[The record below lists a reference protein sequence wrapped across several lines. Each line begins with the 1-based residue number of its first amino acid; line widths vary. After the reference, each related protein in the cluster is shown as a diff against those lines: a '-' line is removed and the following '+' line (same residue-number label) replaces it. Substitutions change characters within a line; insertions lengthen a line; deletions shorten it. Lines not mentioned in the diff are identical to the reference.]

1 MAWTNSFVRAVMFA
15 NGGGTNP
22 RATVQ
27 AREFSMKKRI
37 AVLAGDGIGPE
48 IMKEGVKVLDAVARK
63 FGHVFEYSE
72 ALVGGCAYDKHGH
85 PLPDETKKVCD
96 AADAIYFGAVG
107 GPKWDAL
114 PAELTPERG
123 ALLPLRALYGLFA
136 NLRPAVIFG
145 PLADAASLKSERLK
159 GGLDILIVRELTGGV
174 YFGKNKI
181 QSLTLK
187 EGAVQ
192 GDYAVDYMIY
202 SVPEIQRIA
211 RVACEA
217 AMKRGKKI
225 TSIDKANILESSKLW
240 RRVVSDYTQKNY
252 PQIQLNHMYV
262 DNAAMQL
269 ATNPKQ
275 FDVIVTENMFGDIL
289 SDLASAITGSI
300 GMLPSASLSE
310 TGFGLFE
317 PIHGSAP
324 DIAGK
329 GKANPLAQILSGA
342 MMLKYAFGL
351 TKESDAIEK
360 AIMAALEHGY
370 RTGDIAGAATPHDKI
385 LSTSGMGD
393 KVVGYLNV

>member
-1 MAWTNSFVRAVMFA
+1 
-15 NGGGTNP
+15 
-22 RATVQ
+22 
-27 AREFSMKKRI
+27 MKKRI

-48 IMKEGVKVLDAVARK
+48 IMKEGLKVLDAVAHR
-63 FGHVFEYSE
+63 FGHVFEYKE
-72 ALVGGCAYDKHGH
+72 ALVGGCAYDKYGH
-85 PLPDETKKVCD
+85 PLPDETKKTCD
-96 AADAIYFGAVG
+96 NADAIYFGAVG

-174 YFGKNKI
+174 YFGKNKVK
-181 QSLTLK
+181 SVTLQ

-211 RVACEA
+211 RVACDA
-217 AMKRGKKI
+217 AMKRNRKL
-225 TSIDKANILESSKLW
+225 TSIDKANVLESSKLW
-240 RRVVSDYTQKNY
+240 RKVVTEYVQKNY
-252 PQIQLNHMYV
+252 PQIILNHMYV

-300 GMLPSASLSE
+300 GMLPSASLSAS
-310 TGFGLFE
+310 GFGLFE

-324 DIAGK
+324 DIAGQ

-351 TKESDAIEK
+351 GKESNAIEM
-360 AIMAALEHGY
+360 AIMGVLEDGY
-370 RTGDIAGAATPHDKI
+370 RTGDIASANTSKNRI

-393 KVVGYLNV
+393 KVVEYLRKVK

>member
-1 MAWTNSFVRAVMFA
+1 MI
-15 NGGGTNP
+15 
-22 RATVQ
+22 
-27 AREFSMKKRI
+27 KCI

-48 IMKEGVKVLDAVARK
+48 IMTEGRKVLDAVAK
-63 FGHVFEYSE
+63 QFGHTFEYKE
-72 ALVGGCAYDKHGH
+72 ALVGGAAYDKYGH
-85 PLPDETKKVCD
+85 PLPDETKKVCTHS
-96 AADAIYFGAVG
+96 DAIYFGAVG
-107 GPKWDAL
+107 GPKWENL

-123 ALLPLRALYGLFA
+123 ALLPLRAIYGLFA

-181 QSLTLK
+181 KSLTLK

-202 SVPEIQRIA
+202 SVPEIQRITK
-211 RVACEA
+211 VACEA
-217 AMKRGKKI
+217 AMKRNKRL
-225 TSIDKANILESSKLW
+225 TSIDKANVLESSKLW
-240 RRVVSDYTQKNY
+240 RKVVVDYVQRNY
-252 PQIQLNHMYV
+252 PQVQLNHMYV

-275 FDVIVTENMFGDIL
+275 FDVIVTANMFGDIL

-324 DIAGK
+324 DIAGQ

-351 TKESDAIEK
+351 NKESNAVEQAILSV
-360 AIMAALEHGY
+360 LEDGY
-370 RTGDIAGAATPHDKI
+370 RTGDIASASTPKDKN

-393 KVVGYLNV
+393 KVAEYLRKLKY

>member
-1 MAWTNSFVRAVMFA
+1 
-15 NGGGTNP
+15 
-22 RATVQ
+22 
-27 AREFSMKKRI
+27 MKKCI

-48 IMKEGVKVLDAVARK
+48 IMKEGLKVLDAVAKK
-63 FGHVFEYSE
+63 FGHTFEYKE
-72 ALVGGCAYDKHGH
+72 ALVGGCAYDTHGH
-85 PLPDETKKVCD
+85 PLPDETKKICD
-96 AADAIYFGAVG
+96 RADAIYFGAVG
-107 GPKWDAL
+107 GPKWENL

-123 ALLPLRALYGLFA
+123 ALLPLRANYGLFA

-145 PLADAASLKSERLK
+145 PLSDAASLKSERLK
-159 GGLDILIVRELTGGV
+159 GGLDILIVRELTGGA
-174 YFGKNKI
+174 YFGKTKVK
-181 QSLTLK
+181 SVTLK

-202 SVPEIQRIA
+202 SAPEIQRITKI
-211 RVACEA
+211 ACEA
-217 AMKRGKKI
+217 AMKRGKKL
-225 TSIDKANILESSKLW
+225 TSIDKANVLESSKLW
-240 RRVVSDYTQKNY
+240 RKVATDYVQKNY
-252 PQIQLNHMYV
+252 PHIQLNHMYV

-324 DIAGK
+324 DIAGQ

-351 TKESDAIEK
+351 TRESDAIEH
-360 AIMAALEHGY
+360 AIMLALEEGN
-370 RTGDIAGAATPHDKI
+370 RTGDIASSNTPKDKI
-385 LSTSGMGD
+385 LSTSGMGNR
-393 KVVGYLNV
+393 VVEYLNKISHIN

>member
-1 MAWTNSFVRAVMFA
+1 MR
-15 NGGGTNP
+15 
-22 RATVQ
+22 
-27 AREFSMKKRI
+27 KCI

-48 IMKEGVKVLDAVARK
+48 IMKEGRKVLDAVAKK
-63 FGHVFEYSE
+63 FDHTFEYKE
-72 ALVGGCAYDKHGH
+72 ALVGGCAYDKYGH
-85 PLPDETKKVCD
+85 PLPDETKKICNSS
-96 AADAIYFGAVG
+96 DAIYFGAVG
-107 GPKWDAL
+107 GAKWENL

-123 ALLPLRALYGLFA
+123 ALLPLRAIYGLFA

-174 YFGKNKI
+174 YFGKNKVK
-181 QSLTLK
+181 SLTLK
-187 EGAVQ
+187 EGTVQ

-202 SVPEIQRIA
+202 SVPEIQRITE
-211 RVACEA
+211 VACDA
-217 AMKRGKKI
+217 AMKRNKKL
-225 TSIDKANILESSKLW
+225 TSVDKANVLESSKLW
-240 RRVVSDYTQKNY
+240 RKVVVDYVQRHY
-252 PQIQLNHMYV
+252 PQLQLSHMYV

-324 DIAGK
+324 DIAGQ
-329 GKANPLAQILSGA
+329 GKANPLAQILSGS

-351 TKESDAIEK
+351 NTESTAVEQ
-360 AIMAALEHGY
+360 AIMAVLEDGY
-370 RTGDIAGAATPHDKI
+370 RTGDIASVSTPKDKI
-385 LSTSGMGD
+385 LSTSAMGD
-393 KVVGYLNV
+393 RVTGYLQ

>member
-1 MAWTNSFVRAVMFA
+1 
-15 NGGGTNP
+15 
-22 RATVQ
+22 
-27 AREFSMKKRI
+27 MKKRI

-48 IMKEGVKVLDAVARK
+48 IMKEGRKVLDAVARK
-63 FGHVFEYSE
+63 FGHTFEYKE
-72 ALVGGCAYDKHGH
+72 ALVGGCAYDTYCH

-96 AADAIYFGAVG
+96 SADAIYFGAVG
-107 GPKWDAL
+107 GPKWENL

-123 ALLPLRALYGLFA
+123 ALLPLRAMYGLFA

-174 YFGKNKI
+174 YFGKNKVESI
-181 QSLTLK
+181 TLK
-187 EGAVQ
+187 EGAIQ

-202 SVPEIQRIA
+202 SVPEIQRITK
-211 RVACEA
+211 VACDV
-217 AMKRGKKI
+217 AMKRNKKL
-225 TSIDKANILESSKLW
+225 TSIDKANVLESSKLW
-240 RRVVSDYTQKNY
+240 RKVVIDYVQRNY

-324 DIAGK
+324 DIAGQ
-329 GKANPLAQILSGA
+329 GKANPLALILSGA

-351 TKESDAIEK
+351 SKESDAIEQS
-360 AIMAALEHGY
+360 IMSALESGY
-370 RTGDIAGAATPHDKI
+370 RTGDIASVGTPNDKI

-393 KVVGYLNV
+393 KVAEYLK

>member
-1 MAWTNSFVRAVMFA
+1 
-15 NGGGTNP
+15 
-22 RATVQ
+22 
-27 AREFSMKKRI
+27 MKKRI

-48 IMKEGVKVLDAVARK
+48 IMKEGLKVLDVVAKK
-63 FGHVFEYSE
+63 FGHTFEYKE
-72 ALVGGCAYDKHGH
+72 ALVGGCAYDACGH
-85 PLPDETKKVCD
+85 PLPDETKKICD
-96 AADAIYFGAVG
+96 TADAIYFGAVG
-107 GPKWDAL
+107 GAKWENL
-114 PAELTPERG
+114 PPELTPERG
-123 ALLPLRALYGLFA
+123 ALLPLRAMYGLFA

-145 PLADAASLKSERLK
+145 PLADAASLKLERLK

-174 YFGKNKI
+174 YFGRNKVKSVI
-181 QSLTLK
+181 LK
-187 EGAVQ
+187 EGTVQ

-202 SVPEIQRIA
+202 SVPEIQRITK
-211 RVACEA
+211 VACEA
-217 AMKRGKKI
+217 AMKRSNKLA
-225 TSIDKANILESSKLW
+225 SIDKANVLESSKLW
-240 RRVVSDYTQKNY
+240 RKVVTDYVQKYY
-252 PQIQLNHMYV
+252 PQIQLSHMYV

-324 DIAGK
+324 DIAGQ

-351 TKESDAIEK
+351 SKESDVLEQAIVSV
-360 AIMAALEHGY
+360 LEDGY
-370 RTGDIAGAATPHDKI
+370 RTRDIASVDTPKEKV

-393 KVVGYLNV
+393 KVAEYLRKAR

>member
-1 MAWTNSFVRAVMFA
+1 
-15 NGGGTNP
+15 
-22 RATVQ
+22 
-27 AREFSMKKRI
+27 MKKRI
-37 AVLAGDGIGPE
+37 AVLSGDGIGPE
-48 IMKEGVKVLDAVARK
+48 IMREGLKVLDAVSRQ
-63 FGHVFEYSE
+63 FGHTFEYQE
-72 ALVGGCAYDKHGH
+72 ALVGGCAYDKCGH
-85 PLPDETKKVCD
+85 PLPDETKKVCND
-96 AADAIYFGAVG
+96 ADAIYFGAVG
-107 GPKWDAL
+107 GPKWDTL
-114 PAELTPERG
+114 SAELTPERG
-123 ALLPLRALYGLFA
+123 ALLPLRAIYGLFA
-136 NLRPAVIFG
+136 NLRPAVIFD

-159 GGLDILIVRELTGGV
+159 GGLDILIVRELTGGI
-174 YFGKNKI
+174 YFGKNKVK
-181 QSLTLK
+181 SLVLND
-187 EGAVQ
+187 GAVQ

-202 SVPEIQRIA
+202 SVPEIQRITK
-211 RVACEA
+211 VACEA
-217 AMKRGKKI
+217 AMKRSKKL
-225 TSIDKANILESSKLW
+225 TSIDKANVLESSKLW
-240 RRVVSDYTQKNY
+240 RKTVIDYVQKNY

-324 DIAGK
+324 DIAGQ

-351 TKESDAIEK
+351 SNESDDIEQAILSV
-360 AIMAALEHGY
+360 LEDGY
-370 RTGDIAGAATPHDKI
+370 RTGDIASTNTPKDKI

-393 KVVGYLNV
+393 KVVKYLNL

>member
-1 MAWTNSFVRAVMFA
+1 
-15 NGGGTNP
+15 
-22 RATVQ
+22 
-27 AREFSMKKRI
+27 MKKRI
-37 AVLAGDGIGPE
+37 AILAGDGIGPE
-48 IMKEGVKVLDAVARK
+48 IMKEGLKVLDTVTKK
-63 FGHVFEYSE
+63 FGHTFEYKE
-72 ALVGGCAYDKHGH
+72 ALVGGCAYDKYGH
-85 PLPDETKKVCD
+85 PLPDETRKICD
-96 AADAIYFGAVG
+96 DADAIYFGAVG
-107 GPKWDAL
+107 GSKWEAL

-123 ALLPLRALYGLFA
+123 ALLPLRAIYGLFA

-145 PLADAASLKSERLK
+145 PLADAASLKSDRLK
-159 GGLDILIVRELTGGV
+159 GGLDILIVRELTGGI
-174 YFGKNKI
+174 YFGKNKVKSI
-181 QSLTLK
+181 TLK
-187 EGAVQ
+187 EGMVQ

-202 SVPEIQRIA
+202 SVPEIQRITK
-211 RVACEA
+211 VACEA
-217 AMKRGKKI
+217 AMKRSKKL
-225 TSIDKANILESSKLW
+225 TSIDKANVLESSKLW
-240 RRVVSDYTQKNY
+240 RKVVIDFVQKNY

-324 DIAGK
+324 DIAGL

-351 TKESDAIEK
+351 GKESNAIEQ
-360 AIMAALEHGY
+360 AIMSVLEDGY
-370 RTGDIAGAATPHDKI
+370 RTGDIASANTPKDKI
-385 LSTSGMGD
+385 LSTSGMGT
-393 KVVGYLNV
+393 KVAEYLIKTKG

>member
-1 MAWTNSFVRAVMFA
+1 MI
-15 NGGGTNP
+15 
-22 RATVQ
+22 
-27 AREFSMKKRI
+27 KCI

-48 IMKEGVKVLDAVARK
+48 IMKEGRKVLDAVAK
-63 FGHVFEYSE
+63 QFGHTFEYKE
-72 ALVGGCAYDKHGH
+72 ALVGGAAYDKCGH
-85 PLPDETKKVCD
+85 PLPDETKKICTHS
-96 AADAIYFGAVG
+96 DAIYFGAVG
-107 GPKWDAL
+107 GPKWENL

-123 ALLPLRALYGLFA
+123 ALLPLRAIYGLFA

-181 QSLTLK
+181 KSLALK

-202 SVPEIQRIA
+202 SVPEIQRITK
-211 RVACEA
+211 VACEA
-217 AMKRGKKI
+217 AMKRNKRL
-225 TSIDKANILESSKLW
+225 TSIDKANVLESSKLW
-240 RRVVSDYTQKNY
+240 RKVVVDYVQRNY
-252 PQIQLNHMYV
+252 PQVQLNHMYV

-324 DIAGK
+324 DIAGQ

-351 TKESDAIEK
+351 NKESNAVEQAILSV
-360 AIMAALEHGY
+360 LEDGY
-370 RTGDIAGAATPHDKI
+370 RTGDIASASTPKDKN

-393 KVVGYLNV
+393 KVAEYLPKLKY

>member
-1 MAWTNSFVRAVMFA
+1 
-15 NGGGTNP
+15 
-22 RATVQ
+22 
-27 AREFSMKKRI
+27 MKKNI

-48 IMKEGVKVLDAVARK
+48 IMKEGLKVLDAVARR
-63 FGHVFEYSE
+63 FGHTFEYRE
-72 ALVGGCAYDKHGH
+72 ALVGGCAYDKCGH
-85 PLPDETKKVCD
+85 PLPEETKKICD
-96 AADAIYFGAVG
+96 NADAIYFGAVG
-107 GPKWDAL
+107 GHKWDNL
-114 PAELTPERG
+114 PPELTPERG
-123 ALLPLRALYGLFA
+123 ALLPLRAIYGLFA

-145 PLADAASLKSERLK
+145 PLADAASLKSERLT
-159 GGLDILIVRELTGGV
+159 GGLDILFVRELTGGI
-174 YFGKNKI
+174 YFGRNKVK
-181 QSLTLK
+181 SLVLK

-202 SVPEIQRIA
+202 SVPEIQRITK
-211 RVACEA
+211 VACET
-217 AMKRGKKI
+217 AMKRNKKL
-225 TSIDKANILESSKLW
+225 TSIDKANVLESSKLW
-240 RRVVSDYTQKNY
+240 RKVVTDFVQKNY

-262 DNAAMQL
+262 DNAAMQI

-275 FDVIVTENMFGDIL
+275 FDVVVTENMFGDIL

-351 TKESDAIEK
+351 VKESDAIEQ
-360 AIMAALEHGY
+360 AIMRLLEDGY
-370 RTGDIAGAATPHDKI
+370 RTGDIASASTPKDKI
-385 LSTSGMGD
+385 LSTAGMGN
-393 KVVGYLNV
+393 KVVEYLNKVKS

>member
-1 MAWTNSFVRAVMFA
+1 
-15 NGGGTNP
+15 
-22 RATVQ
+22 
-27 AREFSMKKRI
+27 MKKRI

-48 IMKEGVKVLDAVARK
+48 IMKEGLKVLDVVAKK
-63 FGHVFEYSE
+63 FGHTFEYKE

-85 PLPDETKKVCD
+85 PLPDETKKICD
-96 AADAIYFGAVG
+96 NADAIYFGAVG
-107 GPKWDAL
+107 GPKWESL
-114 PAELTPERG
+114 PADLTPERG
-123 ALLPLRALYGLFA
+123 ALLPLRAIYGLFA

-159 GGLDILIVRELTGGV
+159 GGLDILIIRELTGGV

-181 QSLTLK
+181 ESLTLK

-202 SVPEIQRIA
+202 SVLEIKRITK
-211 RVACEA
+211 VACEA
-217 AMKRGKKI
+217 AMKRGKRL
-225 TSIDKANILESSKLW
+225 TSIDKANVLESSKLW
-240 RRVVSDYTQKNY
+240 RKVVIDYVQKNY
-252 PQIQLNHMYV
+252 PQIQLTHMYV

-324 DIAGK
+324 DIAGQ

-351 TKESDAIEK
+351 SKEATAVEQAIL
-360 AIMAALEHGY
+360 AVLDNGY
-370 RTGDIAGAATPHDKI
+370 RTGDIASANTQREKI

-393 KVVGYLNV
+393 KVVEYLR